1 MRLLLTVLISL
12 TTFINYSQDFLW
24 ARQFEG
30 YENEI
35 SKKIEIDDNGNSYI
49 FGTSGSEIFDIDP
62 TNGIEIIN
70 NTTNNNGSSLKGLF
84 LTKLDSDGNY
94 IWGLTFNTFSYYDE
108 AIDIKISSDNYIYI
122 LYKTKYY
129 DVYVLSNLGLL

>member
-35 SKKIEIDDNGNSYI
+35 SKKITTSIKTNVGDNFFDLLSLIHNKQV
-49 FGTSGSEIFDIDP
+49 SG
-62 TNGIEIIN
+62 
-70 NTTNNNGSSLKGLF
+70 F
-84 LTKLDSDGNY
+84 LQ
-94 IWGLTFNTFSYYDE
+94 
-108 AIDIKISSDNYIYI
+108 
-122 LYKTKYY
+122 
-129 DVYVLSNLGLL
+129 